1 MMQQTSL
8 LVYSEVLEIRN
19 MVKVEL
25 WQLKQRQGLPL
36 ELKIKM
42 SLQRIKD
49 FYEGNDGKVYIS
61 FSGGKDSTVLLHLVR
76 SIYPNVE
83 AVFVD
88 TGLEYP
94 EIKNFVNQTDNVRI
108 IRPKISF
115 KQVIE
120 KYGYPVISKK
130 VARQIHDLQN
140 PTKKNQATRTLYFK
154 GIKRDGTE
162 TNSFKLSKKWHKL
175 IRAPFKISDKCCNVM
190 KKTPFRIYEKET
202 KNKGYVGTMASDS
215 QQRESS
221 YLKTGCN
228 NFKKG
233 VSLPM
238 AFWLEKDVWDYIK
251 KFKLDYS
258 SIYDTGVK
266 RTGCIYCMFGI
277 HLEKKPNR
285 FMLMK
290 KTHPQLWDY
299 CIKKLGLGKVLDYI
313 EIDYGKQK
321 ELCLCKYFNGKKN

>member
-1 MMQQTSL
+1 MIQQTSL

-49 FYEGNDGKVYIS
+49 FYEGNDGKVYVS

-76 SIYPNVE
+76 SVYPDVE

-130 VARQIHDLQN
+130 IARQIHDLQN

-162 TNSFKLSKKWHKL
+162 TNSFKLSKKWYK
-175 IRAPFKISDKCCNVM
+175 
-190 KKTPFRIYEKET
+190 
-202 KNKGYVGTMASDS
+202 
-215 QQRESS
+215 
-221 YLKTGCN
+221 
-228 NFKKG
+228 
-233 VSLPM
+233 
-238 AFWLEKDVWDYIK
+238 
-251 KFKLDYS
+251 
-258 SIYDTGVK
+258 
-266 RTGCIYCMFGI
+266 
-277 HLEKKPNR
+277 
-285 FMLMK
+285 
-290 KTHPQLWDY
+290 
-299 CIKKLGLGKVLDYI
+299 
-313 EIDYGKQK
+313 
-321 ELCLCKYFNGKKN
+321 